1 MLRFLD
7 CRDFDKV
14 VNSIIPAAY
23 INKLRAPHAH
33 WKPLCTFDICN
44 NSVDCI
50 TRFDNRTFVECES
63 CLAKVP
69 YTLVALSKDRFPL
82 EKGLKDLFNVTEY
95 HPVNLNGLMNC
106 YGCREFNTDIIPANK
121 DKRGWDTSDTILWD
135 TEFNK
140 FVSFCVKCAEK
151 IHTANI
157 IRSDYS
163 KTAFWYNKEDL
174 KDVFCTC

>member
-1 MLRFLD
+1 MLRLLD
-7 CRDFDKV
+7 RRDLGKV

-33 WKPLCTFDICN
+33 WKPFCSTDSCVNLVEN
-44 NSVDCI
+44 I
-50 TRFDNRTFVECES
+50 TRFDERIFVECES

-69 YTLVALSKDRFPL
+69 YAMVLLAKPRFLL
-82 EKGLKDLFNVTEY
+82 EKGLKDLFKVTEY

-106 YGCREFNTDIIPANK
+106 YGCREFNADIIPANK
-121 DKRGWDTSDTILWD
+121 DKHGWDIGDMLLWD

-151 IHTANI
+151 IRTANI
-157 IRSDYS
+157 NRSDYS

-174 KDVFCTC
+174 QDVFCTR